1 MPRRLVKL
9 WIWDDLPIPAKVR
22 SFPTMKHPLH
32 EMLKQLEIGQALDWP
47 RNLNEQDPNKLRAIM
62 QRHQKSTG
70 KRFTLRTIWPRPWSG
85 DKGRTIRIWRIA

>member
-22 SFPTMKHPLH
+22 SLPTFTHPLH
-32 EMLKQLEIGQALDWP
+32 DMLKQLEVGQAMDWP
-47 RNLNEQDPNKLRAIM
+47 KDLNEQDPNKLHAIM

-70 KRFTLRTIWPRPWSG
+70 KRFAMRTVWPRPWQG
-85 DKGRTIRIWRIA
+85 DKWKTIRIWRMK

>member
-22 SFPTMKHPLH
+22 SFPTFTHPLH
-32 EMLKQLEIGQALDWP
+32 EMLKLLDIGQAVDWP
-47 RNLNEQDPNKLRAIM
+47 RDLSEQDPNKLRAIM

-70 KRFTLRTIWPRPWSG
+70 KKFTLRTILPNLRKG
-85 DKGRTIRIWRIA
+85 DKGKTIRIWRTA